1 MRLAHLLISCLW
13 TLALFIASAVAA
25 AAEPLGREVL
35 EPYIVPPM
43 SLGEQ
48 LNDQGVWEL
57 LNSGGAH
64 SGYVFETEPMAPLPG
79 FSGAS
84 INMLVVLDLD
94 GRFLDVKLISHNEPI
109 FVSGL
114 GEAPFHK
121 FFEQYRGH
129 SISDSLVVG
138 SPYGSGSDG
147 SALVYLDGVTKATA
161 SVRIAHESILAA
173 ALKVA
178 REKMGGIASGPPA
191 YPNPDYEEDLTWTD
205 LVDQGLVTRT
215 TVSNATINKE
225 FAGTLWAQDDP
236 EAQADPDGTYLDL
249 WVVDVGPQSI
259 ARAVL
264 SPGSYEELQDF
275 MAISDTDEP
284 VLLIEAG
291 RHGLITDD
299 FVRNT
304 SPDLISA
311 EQGGFPIAFRDADIY
326 IQLHPDLPEALHDGA
341 ALILRTDRRL
351 GFDPTAEWTLKVK
364 AIREHGVFQPEI
376 GSVTIDT
383 TLSTDERFFSR
394 PEVIKPRPAWLDALS
409 NRSTD
414 LVVLGVFLTA
424 LIAVLGLRLNR
435 LAGHRYFTPIRLGIL
450 AFMTAFIGWWGQG
463 QLSIATPLA
472 VIRTAAEGGSFA
484 FLLYDPFSLLI
495 WAITIFG
502 FVLWGRGLFCGWL
515 CPFGALQEF
524 AHHIGRALRLPQI
537 EPSDAWDDRLK
548 WVKYIVLAGLVA
560 LIFTA
565 PARLDKAIEVEPFK
579 TAITTFFIREWYYV
593 AYAVGLLLLSMVL
606 FKGFCR
612 YICPLG
618 AVMAIGGLVRGRDWI
633 ARRVECGSPCQLCKV
648 KCDYNAIKKSGEIQY
663 SECFQCLD
671 CVTIHDSADQC
682 VPLILAA
689 KRGRVLQQVAAE

>member
-191 YPNPDYEEDLTWTD
+191 YPNPDYVEDLTWTD

-215 TVSNATINKE
+215 TVSNAAINKE

-414 LVVLGVFLTA
+414 LIVLGVFLTA
-424 LIAVLGLRLNR
+424 MIAVLGLGLNR
-435 LAGHRYFTPIRLGIL
+435 LAGHRHFTPIRLGIL

-495 WAITIFG
+495 WAVTILG

-648 KCDYNAIKKSGEIQY
+648 KCDYNAIKKTGEIQY